1 MHCEASIMSVTRD
14 TVAGDLGDVAT
25 RVRRRLSLQHVGLL
39 VGALALGVAAVVFGT
54 HWWTVG
60 RFIETTDDAYVGGN
74 VTEIAP
80 HISGFISGIAVSD
93 NQYVRA
99 GQLLIRI
106 EPADFNAARQRSVAA
121 VAQAEASVADLEARI
136 ALQRSLIT
144 QARASLTASRDQ
156 MRFDAEDAARDRE
169 LERAGAGSVRDAQ
182 HSATAYQAAQA
193 TTLAAQ
199 ARVRA
204 SQQQVVV
211 LGAALRQA
219 QASLGQAGAQLR
231 TASLNLGYTEIRS
244 PIDGYVGDRSA
255 QVGAYVTAGTQLLS
269 IAPAHGLWVD
279 ANFKEDQIGRMR
291 PGQPAT
297 IVADVDSGH
306 VFHGHIVSL
315 APATGAVFS
324 IIPPQN
330 ATGNFTKIVQRVPV
344 RIVLE
349 GADGTLGLLR
359 PGLSTTAS
367 VDTRD
372 AGDSGP

>member
-1 MHCEASIMSVTRD
+1 MSVTRD
-14 TVAGDLGDVAT
+14 SVAGELTDAAGAA
-25 RVRRRLSLQHVGLL
+25 RRRLPVKQAGLL
-39 VGALALGVAAVVFGT
+39 GAAIVLAAAAIVFGDR
-54 HWWTVG
+54 WWTVG
-60 RFIETTDDAYVGGN
+60 RFTESTDDAYVGGN
-74 VTEIAP
+74 VTDIAP
-80 HISGFISGIAVSD
+80 HISGFISEIAVTD

-106 EPADFNAARQRSVAA
+106 EPADFKAARERAQAT
-121 VAQAEASVADLEARI
+121 VAQARASVTNLQAKM
-136 ALQRSLIT
+136 ALQRSFIA
-144 QARASLTASRDQ
+144 QAQADLAASRDQ
-156 MRFDAEDAARDRE
+156 MRFDAEDAARDRS
-169 LERAGAGSVRDAQ
+169 LARAGAGSVRDAQ

-193 TTLAAQ
+193 MTLAAQ

-204 SQQQVVV
+204 ARQQVGV

-219 QASLGQAGAQLR
+219 QASLDQAGAQLR
-231 TASLNLGYTEIRS
+231 TASLNLGYTELRS

-255 QVGAYVTAGTQLLS
+255 QVGAYVTAGAQLLS

-297 IVADVDSGH
+297 IVADVDRGH
-306 VFHGHIVSL
+306 VLHGHIVSL

-344 RIVLE
+344 RIVLD

-372 AGDSGP
+372 GTDNPP